1 MEFNVKDYGAL
12 GDGISND
19 TQAFIAA
26 SAALSAHGGGVLRIP
41 QGVYVVGE
49 QTLAGQLGLVP
60 HAARHGCLQSPLAAD
75 N

>member
-12 GDGISND
+12 GDGVSND

-41 QGVYVVGE
+41 QG
-49 QTLAGQLGLVP
+49 A
-60 HAARHGCLQSPLAAD
+60 
-75 N
+75 

>member
-49 QTLAGQLGLVP
+49 QTLAGQLGLGYAYRSTAWLP
-60 HAARHGCLQSPLAAD
+60 SITTGC
-75 N
+75 